1 MKRINWPLLTAED
14 IEVRIAT
21 CKEGKTTL
29 LLFQNSRTAMNAFDS
44 MFGEFGWQVEYY
56 DAGGQMYCRIGV
68 YDDER
73 GEWIW
78 KSDTGSESNIEA
90 EKGFSSDCLKRTA
103 VRWGYARE
111 LYSAPRIV
119 INNDNKFNTYYC
131 RSIGYDNN
139 RKINQLTIVDRT
151 GNIVFNWAAGQT
163 LQMQQQEHKPVER
176 KTNNS
181 VFVIAEKPE
190 NNNAMLPKYAFA
202 KICNT
207 QNVNDLKGIWDANPN
222 WHGNNNFKSVVTK
235 RKTALG
241 AAS

>member
-21 CKEGKTTL
+21 CKDGKTTL
-29 LLFQNSRTAMNAFDS
+29 LLFQNSRTAMNAFDY
-44 MFGEFGWQVEYY
+44 MFGEFGWQCEYY
-56 DAGGQMYCRIGV
+56 DAGGQIYCRIGV
-68 YDDER
+68 YDEEK
-73 GEWIW
+73 GEWCW

-90 EKGFSSDCLKRTA
+90 EKGFSSDCFKRVA
-103 VRWGYARE
+103 VRWGFARE

-139 RKINQLTIVDRT
+139 KKINHLTIVDRT

-163 LQMQQQEHKPVER
+163 LQTQQQEKPTDNGR
-176 KTNNS
+176 IPTWLYGKTVNASSIGELKAIWN
-181 VFVIAEKPE
+181 E
-190 NNNAMLPKYAFA
+190 NNKYQTYKTF
-202 KICNT
+202 KDL
-207 QNVNDLKGIWDANPN
+207 VN
-222 WHGNNNFKSVVTK
+222 K
-235 RKTALG
+235 RKTALS